1 MTRSRRMLPVLV
13 ALLATAAAAP
23 RQRGFEDLLVLFR
36 EWRAFQKPPMAGG
49 IPDYS
54 TAAMSA
60 QHRALAA
67 WQRRL
72 AGLDTTGWTVPQR
85 VDYHLVRAEMN
96 GLDFDH
102 RVLKP
107 WSRNPVFYVTVFGSQ
122 SDQPAN
128 EGPHAEGSIDLW
140 TYQFPLSGE
149 RAAQLTSQLRVMP
162 GLLEQARKNLT
173 GNARDLWTASYGSF
187 TEQEEELQQLA
198 TRLAGSPPALDSA
211 VQAAR
216 TATASFV
223 AWLRRQEAQKTGPS
237 GIGVEN
243 YDWYLKHVKLLP
255 YTWHDQVTLMRRE
268 LARAEAALVL
278 VESAN
283 QNAPPLEPIASETE
297 WNRRFADAVTEY
309 MAFLRER
316 QIVTIKPFM
325 EPALRAKA
333 GRFRPGP
340 REFFNE
346 VNYRDPLVMRTHD
359 YHWIELA
366 IMANDPNPDPIR
378 RGPLLYNIFDART
391 EGLATA
397 LEEMMMH
404 AGLLEAHPR
413 SNELIYVLI
422 GQRAARALGDLMM
435 HANQATLAQAA
446 AFAVA
451 NTPRGWL
458 RANAGTVWGEQH
470 LYLQQPAYGTSY
482 LVGKHELEKLLGDF
496 ARKEGPGFTMSRF
509 MDRLNSIGLIPVSLT
524 RWEMTGDAT
533 DLAAATR

>member
-1 MTRSRRMLPVLV
+1 MAVLTLSAAV
-13 ALLATAAAAP
+13 PRPGGFDELLT
-23 RQRGFEDLLVLFR
+23 LFK
-36 EWRAFQKPPMAGG
+36 EWRAFQKPPVAAG

-54 TAAMSA
+54 AAAMSA

-102 RVLKP
+102 RVLRP
-107 WSRNPVFYVTVFGSQ
+107 WVRDPAFYVTVFGSQ
-122 SDQPAN
+122 SDQPAR
-128 EGPHAEGSIDLW
+128 EGPHAEGSIELW
-140 TYQFPLSGE
+140 TYQFPLSAD
-149 RAAQLTSQLRVMP
+149 RAALLTTQLRIVP

-173 GNARDLWTASYGSF
+173 GNARDLWTASYRDF
-187 TEQEEELQQLA
+187 ADQDEELEKLSS
-198 TRLAGSPPALDSA
+198 RVAGSPALDSA

-216 TATASFV
+216 GATASFV
-223 AWLRRQEAQKTGPS
+223 AWLKRQEAQKTGPS

-243 YDWYLKHVKLLP
+243 YDWYLKNVKLLP

-268 LARAEAALVL
+268 LGRATAALAL
-278 VESAN
+278 EESRN
-283 QNAPPLEPIASETE
+283 RKLPPLEPVASQADWE
-297 WNRRFADAVTEY
+297 RRYDAAVTEY
-309 MAFLRER
+309 MAFLRDQ
-316 QIVTIKPFM
+316 QIVTLKPYM

-346 VNYRDPLVMRTHD
+346 VNYRDPIVMRTHD

-366 IMANDPNPDPIR
+366 IMANDPNPDPVR

-404 AGLLEAHPR
+404 AGFLDTHPR
-413 SNELIYVLI
+413 SRELIYVLI

-435 HANQATLAQAA
+435 HGNQASLAQAA

-482 LVGKHELEKLLGDF
+482 LVGKQELETLLGEF
-496 ARKEGPGFTMSRF
+496 ARSEGAAFTMSRF
-509 MDRLNSIGLIPVSLT
+509 MDRLNAIGLIPVSLT
-524 RWEMTGDAT
+524 RWEMLGHAGPPI
-533 DLAAATR
+533 APASR